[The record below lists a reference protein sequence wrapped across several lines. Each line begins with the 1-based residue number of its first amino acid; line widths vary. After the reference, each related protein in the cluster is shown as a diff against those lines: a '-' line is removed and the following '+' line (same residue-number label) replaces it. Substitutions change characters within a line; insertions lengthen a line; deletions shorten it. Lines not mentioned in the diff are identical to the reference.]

1 MDNKELLE
9 ELKIIHT
16 ETKNIQYKI
25 MMLFEKIENE
35 EIIKAKGYQE
45 KQKELINNFI
55 TENGNKLNKEK
66 QGMLYNILRETN
78 INKLTLSKLLNALNY
93 KIQYHTEEG
102 TDWKTLEI
110 IRK

>member
-45 KQKELINNFI
+45 KQKDLINNFI
-55 TENGNKLNKEK
+55 AENGNKLNKEK
-66 QGMLYNILRETN
+66 QVILYNILRETN
-78 INKLTLSKLLNALNY
+78 INRLTLSKLLNTLDY
-93 KIQYHTEEG
+93 KIKYHTEEG